1 MLDGDEKL
9 GGSRPRQ
16 MHKIKEKK
24 ESKALTSLISFCPNF
39 SVHPIYDLP
48 VSSEVPSL
56 VPVVMPVRKWYMW
69 SMLPYHAR
77 RPTQRGFFPRAPNPS
92 LAAGWRD
99 FVGLAI
105 ILWFNSNRNLH
116 RGPLAGPGS
125 RIPNALVRAILTLTS
140 VTIGRAQVKDHDTID
155 LCGVAFLAI
164 RIHAAGTRE
173 SSMEY
178 DNAIIPQAQSSTI

>member
-1 MLDGDEKL
+1 
-9 GGSRPRQ
+9 
-16 MHKIKEKK
+16 
-24 ESKALTSLISFCPNF
+24 
-39 SVHPIYDLP
+39 
-48 VSSEVPSL
+48 
-56 VPVVMPVRKWYMW
+56 MPVRKWYMW

-164 RIHAAGTRE
+164 RVSLSADGLMRGKRRLSDHTPYMSQRDGNRE
-173 SSMEY
+173 
-178 DNAIIPQAQSSTI
+178 